1 MSVQLGHVYSVNR
14 TAAHPMNVIF
24 TPLNGTLRGRM
35 DGTGG
40 GHHLGW
46 KRVTT
51 LYTPLKSL
59 WEPGPPTPVET
70 GPSDQSREPDKAPSQ
85 AKGKEKVQLP
95 VTKDSVVYL
104 TADSHNV
111 LTELKEGET
120 YIIGGIVDHNRYK
133 VRPTLHVK
141 SSSCLCR
148 PSTESMPGHC
158 AGAQYPTCCATDRAV
173 Y

>member
-1 MSVQLGHVYSVNR
+1 MSIQLGHVYSVNR
-14 TAAHPMNVIF
+14 TAAHPMEVIF
-24 TPLNGTLRGRM
+24 TPLNGTLRERM

-46 KRVTT
+46 KHVTT

-59 WEPGPPTPVET
+59 WEPESPAVDKT
-70 GPSDQSREPDKAPSQ
+70 GTSDRSQKPDNALSQ
-85 AKGKEKVQLP
+85 AKGKQKVQLP
-95 VTKDSVVYL
+95 VPKESVVYL

-133 VRPTLHVK
+133 VRDLCYFK
-141 SSSCLCR
+141 LGSC
-148 PSTESMPGHC
+148 
-158 AGAQYPTCCATDRAV
+158 
-173 Y
+173 